1 MPHSLTLRLP
11 AHLANCPIMLR
22 YQRLLLPLDWPQFP
36 ERDTHR
42 PWPGPSPTPRA
53 PFVAAYLVK
62 LNEHL
67 HSMADLRRF
76 LTEHPALAWLIGFP
90 LNTEGQPI
98 LPSPRQFGR
107 VLRTLD
113 NECLQFLL
121 SASIQLFADNLP
133 PGMPLGDVISLDTK
147 HILAWVRENNPKEHI
162 RDRFLKERHPKGDP
176 DCRLGCKERRN
187 RPPDTSLTPTT
198 NPVPAAHL
206 TVGQFYWG
214 YASGVVATR
223 LPSGADVVLAELT
236 QPFDQND
243 ITYFFPLMQQV
254 EQRLSRRPRCGALDA
269 AYDAFY
275 IYDYFHQ
282 AGGFAAVPLT
292 GRGRHKQ
299 RSFTATGAP
308 FCPASL
314 PMKLKY
320 TFLNRKSFFPH
331 PYQRYRCPLSD
342 AAACPIHHAQA
353 AKGGCTA
360 TLAASPGSRLRYQID
375 RQADT
380 FKDVYKQR
388 TATER
393 INSQAVALGIERP
406 RLRNQ
411 RSITNMNTLIYI
423 LINLRTWQRMQE
435 AAAADMEASPMSRC

>member
-1 MPHSLTLRLP
+1 
-11 AHLANCPIMLR
+11 MLR

-36 ERDTHR
+36 ERDIHR
-42 PWPGPSPTPRA
+42 PWPGPTPAPRA

-76 LTEHPALAWLIGFP
+76 LIEHPALAWLIGFP
-90 LNTEGQPI
+90 LNTESLPI
-98 LPSPRQFGR
+98 LSSPRQFGR

-121 SASIQLFADNLP
+121 SATIRLFADNQAP
-133 PGMPLGDVISLDTK
+133 DTSCGDAISLDTK
-147 HILAWVRENNPKEHI
+147 HIIAWAKENNPKEHM
-162 RDRFLKERHPKGDP
+162 RDRFVKERHPKGDP

-187 RPPDTSLTPTT
+187 RPPTPTT

-206 TVGQFYWG
+206 SVGQFFWG

-223 LPSGADVVLAELT
+223 LPDGSDIVLAELT

-243 ITYFFPLMQQV
+243 ITYFFPLMRQV
-254 EQRLSRRPRCGALDA
+254 EQRLSHPPRFGALDA
-269 AYDAFY
+269 AFDAFY

-282 AGGFAAVPLT
+282 AGGLAAVPLT

-331 PYQRYRCPLSD
+331 PYQRYCCPLPD

-375 RQADT
+375 RQSDT
-380 FKDVYKQR
+380 FKDIYKQR

-393 INSQAVALGIERP
+393 IFSQAVNLDIERP
-406 RLRNQ
+406 HLRNR
-411 RSITNMNTLIYI
+411 RSITNLNTLIYV
-423 LINLRTWQRMQE
+423 LINLRTWQRMQDVDATTLE
-435 AAAADMEASPMSRC
+435 VTPMSCC